1 MITYDEMISNPVKAH
16 ELLLVQSQLI
26 EVQRTELEL
35 TNKNLQDVKELIQR
49 YQKLL
54 DSTNDQLE
62 RVIKRVQEV
71 FYELP
76 TN

>member
-1 MITYDEMISNPVKAH
+1 MISNPVKAH